1 VDPSVLN
8 FKTIDI
14 AGSTEKPQ
22 AFYDSENYETFKGIQ
37 VPEPASV
44 TQAPEEAS
52 EDDNEPPTK
61 AADFKMMQAPVKSRE
76 DFIKEKQNDPNL
88 KEVWFKGVRTFV
100 PKDQVQESSSSD
112 DEEEPPF
119 RAGIRNW

>member
-1 VDPSVLN
+1 MN

-14 AGSTEKPQ
+14 ADSTEKPQ
-22 AFYDSENYETFKGIQ
+22 AYYDSENYSTFKGIQ
-37 VPEPASV
+37 VPEAPSV
-44 TQAPEEAS
+44 TQAPPAPDESSEA
-52 EDDNEPPTK
+52 ETEAPPTP
-61 AADFKMMQAPVKSRE
+61 ASFKPVQPDAKSRE

-119 RAGIRNW
+119 RSGIRNW